1 MVWYQSADGETSDF
15 EKTEKPRWKAKGP
28 VVRSWQTYEANG
40 WIQCKGHLPWEN
52 KFAVRWITSFCLST
66 RIESTWKN
74 NESWGWRSQTLLKFE
89 RKHEALICR
98 TLRNSFEILS
108 SQARPHLYVGWNR
121 IHSHLRGESCLGQEK
136 ELTFSK
142 WNHLY

>member
-1 MVWYQSADGETSDF
+1 MRSFPVGGKTHCALIAAHANDVQNKNETQRGD
-15 EKTEKPRWKAKGP
+15 AKELDI
-28 VVRSWQTYEANG
+28 VNS
-40 WIQCKGHLPWEN
+40 EN

-89 RKHEALICR
+89 QENMRPWLAE
-98 TLRNSFEILS
+98 FQEILS
-108 SQARPHLYVGWNR
+108 SQARPYLYIGRSR
-121 IHSHLRGESCLGQEK
+121 IYSHLRGESCLGQEK

-142 WNHLY
+142 RNHSVLYSTELNFFK

>member
-1 MVWYQSADGETSDF
+1 MWGLKTRWFLTPQSSGAS
-15 EKTEKPRWKAKGP
+15 
-28 VVRSWQTYEANG
+28 QTRERRVG
-40 WIQCKGHLPWEN
+40 EN

-121 IHSHLRGESCLGQEK
+121 IHSHLRGESCLGQEM

-142 WNHLY
+142 